1 MKSHTICAIFISTL
15 LAVVASYTVYFG
27 YTTNY
32 TIHAFSPTSF
42 KNQYDHG
49 VYKYRILSKKILLFT
64 DKALGDS
71 YPDDKAERRL
81 LIMDTI
87 ASERFYYAYYYVN
100 TFFLILVSIVLVLL
114 LDMKGSLKMNN
125 GEKHLVLFLV
135 PLLICL
141 TQYVVCP
148 YDISSYFFQLLVIF
162 IYLKYSN
169 RYYRLTLFLVCFLL
183 VLATLNRESSALT
196 VSFLVLLTLC
206 KFGIT
211 KRSILFN
218 TLIITSFLAT
228 YFSLRYYIT
237 EINEQKTQNDYLSYN
252 LFFFPQNLGIIF
264 WVVFFYLSIVI
275 ANSQDNKIM
284 IIIYHLASLPYI
296 WICFH
301 AGYLWETRL
310 YIPLFLGSLCF
321 SKLDMSGFRFH
332 PWEYLQATRI
342 YKGLS

>member
-1 MKSHTICAIFISTL
+1 MKSHTICSIFISTL
-15 LAVVASYTVYFG
+15 LAIVASYTVYFG

-32 TIHAFSPTSF
+32 TTHAFSPASF

-100 TFFLILVSIVLVLL
+100 SFFLILVSIVLVLL
-114 LDMKGSLKMNN
+114 LDLEGSLKMNN

-148 YDISSYFFQLLVIF
+148 YDISSYFFQLLIIF
-162 IYLKYSN
+162 IYFKISNKY
-169 RYYRLTLFLVCFLL
+169 YWLTLFLVCFLL
-183 VLATLNRESSALT
+183 ILATLNRESSALT
-196 VSFLVLLTLC
+196 VSFLVVLTLC
-206 KFGIT
+206 KFGFTQKTI
-211 KRSILFN
+211 IFN
-218 TLIITSFLAT
+218 ILIIISFLAT
-228 YFSLRYYIT
+228 YVALRYYIT
-237 EINEQKTQNDYLSYN
+237 DINEPKIYPDFLLYN
-252 LFFFPQNLGIIF
+252 LLVFPQNLGIIF
-264 WVVFFYLSIVI
+264 WVVFFYLSMVM
-275 ANSQDNKIM
+275 ANSSDNKMM
-284 IIIYHLASLPYI
+284 IVIYHLVSLPYI
-296 WICFH
+296 WTCFT

-310 YIPLFLGSLCF
+310 YMPLFLGSLCF
-321 SKLDMSGFRFH
+321 SKLDLSGFRFH
-332 PWEYLQATRI
+332 PWEYLRGTKI
-342 YKGLS
+342 YKELN